1 MSTRETAA
9 RMMDGADDMSRSR
22 SGADELGSAAAS
34 DGAVQTK
41 KDNADETDRAG
52 PTPAPTPAPAA
63 PAAFIRKPPLIALG
77 YMLASTIVALT
88 QGLGLSF
95 LTVNLQQ
102 VAGPLGVT
110 TNEAA
115 WLMAAY
121 VFPNASLGLFLFKIR
136 MQYGIRNFAE
146 IAILIYV
153 LVSIAHLWANDFTSA
168 MILRFFAGAA
178 AAPLSSLA
186 FLYMI
191 EVFPPQQ
198 KLSIGQAL
206 ALTAIALPTPVAG
219 LLSPGLFDLGDWA
232 TLNMLE
238 LGLSLVSLAFIYLLP
253 LTSPPRMKVMQ
264 WMDYVSFTF
273 LAVCMGCFAA
283 ALTLGRLYWWTE
295 APWLGWMM
303 AVGVASGM
311 ICAII
316 ELNRRNHLIDIRWI
330 TSREII
336 HFAGILLLFRI
347 LLSEQ
352 SSGAIN
358 MFRQLGLLNDQLQ
371 GLYWVILV
379 GSLGAGAFCAWLSR
393 PGRAEII
400 HAVSLLLLAIGS
412 YMDSQSTVLTRPEQ
426 MYFSQF
432 LVSFAMGMFLPPA
445 MAVGFAAALQRGLV
459 YILSFLAVFLA
470 TQKVGGYLGSALF
483 GSFVTWREQFHSFR
497 IISRLNPTDPM
508 LTARLQQYGAAFA
521 KVTQDGNLRSIQGAN
536 QLSKLIQQQA
546 YVLAYNDA
554 FLLTSLMSLAALGCL
569 CLHMAWRHRH
579 ALFKPRDGETP
590 VAVNN

>member
-1 MSTRETAA
+1 MSPRETAA
-9 RMMDGADDMSRSR
+9 RLSAEATTNDVPARMEAGEAKEETELASQAEKPAALSV
-22 SGADELGSAAAS
+22 SGPASSAAPS
-34 DGAVQTK
+34 
-41 KDNADETDRAG
+41 
-52 PTPAPTPAPAA
+52 PAA
-63 PAAFIRKPPLIALG
+63 PPPFIPKPPLIALG

-146 IAILIYV
+146 IAIVIYV
-153 LVSIAHLWANDFTSA
+153 LVSIAHLWANDFSSA

-219 LLSPGLFDLGDWA
+219 LLSPGLFDLGDWS

-238 LGLSLVSLAFIYLLP
+238 LGLSLISLAFIYLLP

-273 LAVCMGCFAA
+273 LAICMGCFAA

-330 TSREII
+330 TSKEII

-400 HAVSLLLLAIGS
+400 HAISLLLLAIGS

-432 LVSFAMGMFLPPA
+432 LVSFAMGLFLPPA

-521 KVTQDGNLRSIQGAN
+521 RVTQDGNLRSIQGAS

-579 ALFKPRDGETP
+579 ALFKPREAKTP
-590 VAVNN
+590 VAVNS

>member
-1 MSTRETAA
+1 MSPRETVARLTEDAA
-9 RMMDGADDMSRSR
+9 DRALPLQAEEKAGLRPQTEDAATPED
-22 SGADELGSAAAS
+22 AAA
-34 DGAVQTK
+34 A
-41 KDNADETDRAG
+41 ADQ
-52 PTPAPTPAPAA
+52 APPPPAA
-63 PAAFIRKPPLIALG
+63 PAAPPPFMPKPPLIAAA
-77 YMLASTIVALT
+77 YVLAAIIVALT

-110 TNEAA
+110 TNEAS

-146 IAILIYV
+146 VAIAIYV

-186 FLYMI
+186 FLYTI
-191 EVFPPQQ
+191 EVFPPKQ
-198 KLSIGQAL
+198 KLSVGTAI

-238 LGLSLVSLAFIYLLP
+238 LGLSLVSLAMIFLLP

-303 AVGVASGM
+303 ATGVASGM
-311 ICAII
+311 ICAVI
-316 ELNRRNHLIDIRWI
+316 ELNRRNNLIDIRWL

-371 GLYWVILV
+371 GLYIVILV

-393 PGRAEII
+393 PGREELI
-400 HAVSLLLLAIGS
+400 HAASLLLLAIGS

-432 LVSFAMGMFLPPA
+432 LVSFAMGLFLPPA
-445 MAVGFAAALQRGLV
+445 MAVGFGAALQRGLV

-521 KVTQDGNLRSIQGAN
+521 KVTQDGNLRSIQGAS
-536 QLSKLIQQQA
+536 QLSKLIQSQA

-554 FLLTSLMSLAALGCL
+554 FLLTSAMSLAALGCL
-569 CLHMAWRHRH
+569 CLHMAWRHRP
-579 ALFKPRDGETP
+579 AFMRPREAEMP
-590 VAVNN
+590 VAVNT